1 MVNTLGW
8 FVVLLLT
15 VVGSYG
21 YRIQGTLI
29 TNDVIPDLTSVSPST
44 RVLVNG
50 GRWYTW
56 IHDDGSFQIDDVP
69 EGNWLV
75 EVESKDYVFPKIQ
88 LQIQSAAASKDQPT
102 ILAMPVMPGQ
112 EWSSGGKIVKHPLEL
127 AAVAKMV
134 FFTPREGF
142 NLMGMLASPY
152 ILMMG
157 FTLVML
163 FVMPKLQANMDLENS
178 EEWEEEKLRMQKQIG
193 NLQAPDVAA
202 SLASWM
208 TGSSRGS
215 TSKTPSKRSSNKNK

>member
-1 MVNTLGW
+1 MANTLSW
-8 FVVLLLT
+8 LVVLLLT
-15 VVGSYG
+15 VVGAYG
-21 YRIQGTLI
+21 YRIQGKLI
-29 TNDVIPDLTSVSPST
+29 TNNVIPDLTAVSPST

-56 IHDDGSFQIDDVP
+56 IHDDGSFQIDNVP

-88 LQIQSAAASKDQPT
+88 LQIQSTASGDQPT
-102 ILAMPVMPGQ
+102 ILAMPLIPGQ
-112 EWSSGGKIVKHPLEL
+112 EWSSDGKVVKHPLEL

-142 NLMGMLASPY
+142 NLLGMLTSPY

-163 FVMPKLQANMDLENS
+163 FVMPKLQANMDPES
-178 EEWEEEKLRMQKQIG
+178 AEEWEEEKSRMQKQIG

-208 TGSSRGS
+208 TGSPGGS
-215 TSKTPSKRSSNKNK
+215 TSKPPSKRSSNKNK